1 VPVRTRLAQDE
12 PVNGLDL
19 DGIRWIRDLMK
30 TAAEGRTDE
39 ILPTDRS
46 NG

>member
-1 VPVRTRLAQDE
+1 MLDE

-19 DGIRWIRDLMK
+19 DGIRWIRDLVK
-30 TAAEGRTDE
+30 TLAAEGRTDE